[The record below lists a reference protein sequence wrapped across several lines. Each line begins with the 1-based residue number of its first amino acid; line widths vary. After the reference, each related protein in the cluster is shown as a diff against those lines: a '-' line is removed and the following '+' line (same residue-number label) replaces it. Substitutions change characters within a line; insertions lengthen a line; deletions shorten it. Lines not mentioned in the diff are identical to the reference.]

1 MRSHCPL
8 PNSYWRGGRTR
19 GYCKAKRTFLARKT
33 KLANR
38 LSLKI
43 SQWLI
48 GHFLKIGLISGFV
61 FFICV
66 FSKQLMVNKIG
77 DDWIR
82 TADLRCR
89 KRPRYQLCYKHW
101 SIFIGCNVEHCSL
114 QDIKARICSSGK
126 LLCLWTYKAI
136 ETVYK
141 GNKKICLT
149 IGQIRRAFTSFN

>member
-89 KRPRYQLCYKHW
+89 KRPRYTDQFLLAVTW
-101 SIFIGCNVEHCSL
+101 STAAYRTLRLVSAQVVSYC
-114 QDIKARICSSGK
+114 
-126 LLCLWTYKAI
+126 
-136 ETVYK
+136 VYE
-141 GNKKICLT
+141 LT
-149 IGQIRRAFTSFN
+149 KQ